1 MDPSTL
7 TRNQSSVHARKSKAE
22 TQQKKL
28 LLTLLLRHLDENGY
42 AVASEALEK
51 EAATSMLLPVASL
64 APNMNLMYIL
74 HEFEEFYQIKMDRA
88 PVLVRRLTE
97 AERRNRSSGA
107 AAANADAALE
117 ARLAAHAAKAAAADE
132 EAKQQKL
139 SHDETPVDMGGMKV
153 RGYAGDQSGV
163 VEFEERLMK
172 PLPSYADDPD
182 MRDFAQLI
190 SRDIF
195 TANPNVHWN
204 DVAGLDVAKRLL
216 KEAVVMPIK
225 YPQLFHGIL
234 KPWKGMLLYGPP
246 GTGKTLLAKAVATE
260 CRTTFF
266 NISASSITSKWRG
279 DSEKLVRVLFEL
291 ARHHAPSTIFI
302 DEIDSIMGQRGVSEH
317 EGARRM
323 KTEVLIQMEGL
334 AKTDDLVF
342 VLAATNLPWDL
353 DFAMLRRLEK
363 RVYIPLPDLAARRTI
378 LQHYLGKRL
387 QEGPDGEAALEEC
400 AASTDGYSGADLR
413 LLCKEAA
420 MHPLRSLLQKL
431 EGGKEVYDAKTVKV
445 GRITTT
451 DLKAARSKVNAS
463 GNTLAEKY
471 IAWQKEFKS
480 S

>member
-153 RGYAGDQSGV
+153 RGYASNCLGSWAHSLVTVSCRGHGYVGVVLCCLLGRYAGDQSGV

-225 YPQLFHGIL
+225 YALS
-234 KPWKGMLLYGPP
+234 
-246 GTGKTLLAKAVATE
+246 LLAW
-260 CRTTFF
+260 F
-266 NISASSITSKWRG
+266 
-279 DSEKLVRVLFEL
+279 
-291 ARHHAPSTIFI
+291 
-302 DEIDSIMGQRGVSEH
+302 
-317 EGARRM
+317 
-323 KTEVLIQMEGL
+323 
-334 AKTDDLVF
+334 
-342 VLAATNLPWDL
+342 
-353 DFAMLRRLEK
+353 
-363 RVYIPLPDLAARRTI
+363 
-378 LQHYLGKRL
+378 
-387 QEGPDGEAALEEC
+387 
-400 AASTDGYSGADLR
+400 
-413 LLCKEAA
+413 
-420 MHPLRSLLQKL
+420 
-431 EGGKEVYDAKTVKV
+431 
-445 GRITTT
+445 
-451 DLKAARSKVNAS
+451 
-463 GNTLAEKY
+463 
-471 IAWQKEFKS
+471 
-480 S
+480 